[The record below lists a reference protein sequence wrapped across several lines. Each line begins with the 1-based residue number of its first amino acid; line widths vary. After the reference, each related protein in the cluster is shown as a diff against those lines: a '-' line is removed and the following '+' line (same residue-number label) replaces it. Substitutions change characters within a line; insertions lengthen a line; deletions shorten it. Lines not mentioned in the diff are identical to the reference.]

1 MKYVVT
7 APNKNYTGESA
18 TVMFHNGVA
27 ETDSEHLAGWF
38 KTHGYSVEEVEQE
51 PQADIPPAGAPA
63 ADTPP
68 ETPPENAEPE
78 KEKKA
83 AK

>member
-18 TVMFHNGVA
+18 TVMFHNGLA

-38 KTHGYSVEEVEQE
+38 RTHGYAVEESAAE
-51 PQADIPPAGAPA
+51 PPAGAPPEE
-63 ADTPP
+63 PP
-68 ETPPENAEPE
+68 TEPE